1 MGYAERAG
9 GNFYQAELH
18 RVRGD
23 ILKAQGAS
31 ADEVEG
37 QYRTAILQ
45 AQSQNTKWWELRA
58 STSLARLL
66 QSQGKSKE
74 ARGVLYPIANWFT
87 EGLDTPDVKDAKTL
101 LNEL

>member
-1 MGYAERAG
+1 LGYAERAG

-18 RVRGD
+18 RVKGD

-31 ADEVEG
+31 ADVVEA
-37 QYRTAILQ
+37 QYREAILQ
-45 AQSQNTKWWELRA
+45 AKSQNARWWELRA

-66 QSQGKSKE
+66 QSQGKSNE
-74 ARGVLYPIANWFT
+74 ARGVLHPIANWFT
-87 EGLDTPDVKDAKTL
+87 EGLDTPDLKDAKAL